1 MRTLRSRETEVCTSV
16 ASGSMTDD
24 QGTTGILSILMS
36 HSHQRLLNRLLV
48 LWEASETSGHMEH
61 EKRQSK
67 YRKT

>member
-1 MRTLRSRETEVCTSV
+1 
-16 ASGSMTDD
+16 MTK
-24 QGTTGILSILMS
+24 GTTGILSTLMS

-61 EKRQSK
+61 EKGQSK